1 MTKRYD
7 RALTVQELAERP
19 DHAID
24 FSDIPELGDEFWQK
38 ATLVQPDRTQSVT
51 LRVKRSVLDAY
62 KAEGK
67 GYQTRMN
74 AVLETYARAKTAKTN
89 H

>member
-1 MTKRYD
+1 M
-7 RALTVQELAERP
+7 ELASLT
-19 DHAID
+19 DSTID

-38 ATLVQPDRTQSVT
+38 ATLVQPDRTQSMT

-62 KAEGK
+62 KAEGR

-74 AVLETYARAKTAKTN
+74 AVLETYARAKAAKTN